1 VLAQP
6 KRYDPDSL
14 SIEKPGRLWG
24 AYMKKIPVYIRVLI
38 LLSVIWLFIT
48 IINYMGLRGFSTR
61 YIISCIIS
69 YGVVPLVILWGIIWI
84 VAGVRKKKI
93 DKE

>member
-1 VLAQP
+1 
-6 KRYDPDSL
+6 
-14 SIEKPGRLWG
+14 
-24 AYMKKIPVYIRVLI
+24 MKKIPVYIRVLI